1 MSKEQIKLMHNLVS
15 FVRNLKSELQALTWY
30 CSQDMLKYSNAC
42 VQSVPQ
48 KYLCRWSPR
57 AERSPL
63 AQITLSAES
72 ASIPKIGM
80 LFALVSFSTKSTDN
94 QHNIYNNSDWLTI
107 KADFHKGSFSILAM
121 FLAALTA
128 LCLPL
133 PLVSDCHFR
142 IWTQRMTFEP
152 WDPSDI
158 WSEWCQDKN

>member
-107 KADFHKGSFSILAM
+107 KVDFNYSCDVFSCPGSAMPSTWSVTATLEFGHKE
-121 FLAALTA
+121 
-128 LCLPL
+128 LPL
-133 PLVSDCHFR
+133 SLETLQTFDQSDVKTKTKKR
-142 IWTQRMTFEP
+142 V
-152 WDPSDI
+152 
-158 WSEWCQDKN
+158 